1 MPTAQSSDTQKQLI
15 EKILRGQRHA
25 GSGVWHQGGVA
36 SKRTEEQTAE
46 ITNAIAISSRFN
58 IQAIRNSAAGLIKE
72 EDKDDERDAQDEEL
86 ERKRREENE
95 REKKQGGFFAGLG
108 GLLKTI
114 AMGKD
119 GKGEA
124 GWFKGGLFG
133 FGKGMFRGIGKVF
146 SILWSVLKWIG
157 GPLLLMGA
165 LAFLTAD
172 EKTQQEMIKGITAGL
187 EKVWNWLQYLA
198 GAFKEGFMGNMEGE
212 DGLKKKWAEFQTAWK
227 LAVNSFDDIK
237 FGKNAEGQPYTG
249 LAGIA
254 EWLGDISAQIAGLF
268 IDLGTGVANLIADP
282 NAFIGRL
289 QGRIQVLFDELGNLI
304 SDFWHDGIANPR
316 TWRKLVMDF
325 AGGGRQG
332 RALAATLGLGLE
344 GIQES
349 ERIKRDDLVE
359 RTRGM
364 GAQIELFEKQSL
376 NEKDFSATQRR
387 WMASEA
393 IRMKAEEKRNKEKIE
408 NLDILTNMDNAEILL
423 AKQYEEFFKETG
435 IDIEETKE
443 KLVDAKKSQE
453 AFRGRG
459 AKASPGQL
467 LDMKELA
474 VPLAVLD
481 SLGIVDVFGQ
491 KFTDVKGG
499 KEPMDVN
506 VQRGVLEDLL
516 GEEKSEG
523 KNLTQLLNLALIT
536 LRRQA
541 KKSPGTAAKTA
552 RQILDTES
560 LLGSEPTLNESMKQL
575 ENVIKRSSK
584 QDAAIET
591 QTKDASQ
598 LLQEHLRLMDADA
611 ARKMLKLMQVTNPEL
626 EGLPRYKS
634 SSTRNAEEGTGAVVY
649 NMGGNVTDQSKK
661 SVFMFPERHIFGEQ
675 RMQLVTG

>member
-58 IQAIRNSAAGLIKE
+58 IQAIRNSAARLIKE
-72 EDKDDERDAQDEEL
+72 EDKDDERDAQNEEL
-86 ERKRREENE
+86 ERKKQEENE

-124 GWFKGGLFG
+124 GWFKGGLLG
-133 FGKGMFRGIGKVF
+133 FGKGMFKGIGKVF

-157 GPLLLMGA
+157 GPLLLMGT

-282 NAFIGRL
+282 AKFIGEL
-289 QGRIQVLFDELGNLI
+289 EGKIMTMFDDLGALI
-304 SDFWHDGIANPR
+304 SDFWYEGIANPR
-316 TWRKLVMDF
+316 TWRKVAQD
-325 AGGGRQG
+325 AGITSEE
-332 RALAATLGLGLE
+332 ALSAVGLGKE
-344 GIQES
+344 DMQKE
-349 ERIKRDDLVE
+349 EAKK
-359 RTRGM
+359 
-364 GAQIELFEKQSL
+364 KQL
-376 NEKDFSATQRR
+376 
-387 WMASEA
+387 
-393 IRMKAEEKRNKEKIE
+393 
-408 NLDILTNMDNAEILL
+408 
-423 AKQYEEFFKETG
+423 KETENKM
-435 IDIEETKE
+435 IDIEIKRLQDLTKVKNTYSVMEMADFHSRIVRLQGE
-443 KLVDAKKSQE
+443 KERNEE
-453 AFRGRG
+453 AIKRIDQL
-459 AKASPGQL
+459 KL
-467 LDMKELA
+467 LD
-474 VPLAVLD
+474 D
-481 SLGIVDVFGQ
+481 
-491 KFTDVKGG
+491 
-499 KEPMDVN
+499 
-506 VQRGVLEDLL
+506 RG
-516 GEEKSEG
+516 
-523 KNLTQLLNLALIT
+523 
-536 LRRQA
+536 
-541 KKSPGTAAKTA
+541 
-552 RQILDTES
+552 
-560 LLGSEPTLNESMKQL
+560 
-575 ENVIKRSSK
+575 
-584 QDAAIET
+584 AAIEQLRKESIEKYGVDLVGQAEAVMAAEAGIEKFHAAPSIT
-591 QTKDASQ
+591 DRTDRFEKKSGVMAGEKVLKGETHNVGILFGDMIKKISQWSGGKIKESDLAKMSKLEIMMQWKSVIKDRNIDEDIWQDALESIVKTESGWGVEQDVKYLDALIDFENQKLIRLKKNLHDAKNKQNLPEEFQKKLQLLYPTTKDDLTSFQ
-598 LLQEHLRLMDADA
+598 LNKTNNLGIPSLVSNDAGNA
-611 ARKMLKLMQVTNPEL
+611 G
-626 EGLPRYKS
+626 EG
-634 SSTRNAEEGTGAVVY
+634 AGAVVY

-661 SVFMFPERHIFGEQ
+661 SVFMFPERHLFGE
-675 RMQLVTG
+675 RLQLGRV